1 MADNSTNM
9 TTRGA
14 FVSPA
19 DHAILKEIGKRIA
32 AARLGLSLTQAD
44 LAEQAGLSKRTIE
57 RIEAGASAQLSS
69 LVRILRVLQLLPGL
83 ELLFPEPVLSPI
95 DLLKLKGK
103 ERQRASST
111 RQDKKSAKK
120 WSWADEGDD
129 ER

>member
-111 RQDKKSAKK
+111 RQGIKSVKK
-120 WSWADEGDD
+120 WSWDDEGDD